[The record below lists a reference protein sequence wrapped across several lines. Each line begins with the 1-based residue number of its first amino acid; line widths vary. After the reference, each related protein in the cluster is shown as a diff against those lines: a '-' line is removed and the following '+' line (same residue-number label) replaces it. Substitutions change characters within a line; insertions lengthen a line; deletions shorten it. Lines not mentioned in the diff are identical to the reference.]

1 MKKRRKKLMKVSDF
15 LKKLGID
22 IDDDIDDTKTETS
35 ESDSK
40 SKNEEEVESND
51 KPDSNDDLAV
61 DEKNDTEDVKT
72 MEIKFDENT
81 GLFDLSNIEDESVK
95 SVLKKA
101 NDTVKKTA
109 NQVKID
115 KAVDAKLASLKLND
129 GITTSAVRKLAD
141 LSGVKIDGDGNI
153 TGIDEA
159 FDSLAKEQSGLFKVE
174 NKETGSNPIMEG
186 FNPQGAIQ
194 QGVVPN
200 SFSEA
205 FSMME

>member
-1 MKKRRKKLMKVSDF
+1 MKVSDF

>member
-1 MKKRRKKLMKVSDF
+1 MKVSDF

-159 FDSLAKEQSGLFKVE
+159 FDSLAKEQSGLFKAE